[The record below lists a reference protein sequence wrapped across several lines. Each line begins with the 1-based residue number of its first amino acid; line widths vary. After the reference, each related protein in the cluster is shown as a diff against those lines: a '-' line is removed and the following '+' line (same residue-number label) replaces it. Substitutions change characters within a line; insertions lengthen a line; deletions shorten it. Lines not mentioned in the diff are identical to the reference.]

1 MAFLLRQ
8 LGWRLII
15 GVSLSIVGSVTLS
28 VVTALGGSD
37 ATVAAWVLAALVYT
51 VIAYQVMFD
60 WLEDA
65 GRVRSTLDIYRDF
78 RTGRRRR

>member
-15 GVSLSIVGSVTLS
+15 GVSFLIALS
-28 VVTALGGSD
+28 VSVRVAAALGGSG
-37 ATVAAWVLAALVYT
+37 ATVAAWGLVALVYS

-65 GRVRSTLDIYRDF
+65 GRVRSTVDIYRDF
-78 RTGRRRR
+78 RTGRRR

>member
-15 GVSLSIVGSVTLS
+15 GVSFLIALS
-28 VVTALGGSD
+28 VSVRVAAALGGSD
-37 ATVAAWVLAALVYT
+37 ATVAAWGLVALVYS

-60 WLEDA
+60 LLEDA
-65 GRVRSTLDIYRDF
+65 GRVRSTADIYRDF
-78 RTGRRRR
+78 RTGRRR